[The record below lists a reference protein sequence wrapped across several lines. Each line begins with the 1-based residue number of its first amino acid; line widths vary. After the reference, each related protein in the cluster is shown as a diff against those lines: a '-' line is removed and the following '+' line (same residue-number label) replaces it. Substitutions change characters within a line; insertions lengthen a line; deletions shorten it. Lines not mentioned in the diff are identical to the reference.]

1 MNKSHPL
8 FVLLTIA
15 VHLAAVTT
23 AAQPAPAALPTTNPT
38 ATIKQRIGVTDIEV
52 TFSRPGVRG
61 REIFGALVPYGHVWR
76 TGADSA
82 TKLTFSTAARVGGAE
97 VPAGTYELFTI
108 PGETAWTVIIHPNK
122 SQWGSYTYDAAND
135 LARIEV
141 KPISLSEKIETFSIG
156 FRDVTAKSAI
166 LAIEW
171 DRVRVPVPI
180 EVDVVGLV
188 VPRIEEAMRGEGR
201 KPYFLAA
208 MFYYENNLDLDKAA
222 EWMAAALEQRPGHI
236 GMLHRQALILAKKGD
251 KAGALAAAQAS
262 LDGAQAAGVE
272 LRDEY
277 TRLNKALIEQL
288 HSR

>member
-141 KPISLSEKIETFSIG
+141 KPISLSEKI
-156 FRDVTAKSAI
+156 
-166 LAIEW
+166 
-171 DRVRVPVPI
+171 
-180 EVDVVGLV
+180 
-188 VPRIEEAMRGEGR
+188 
-201 KPYFLAA
+201 
-208 MFYYENNLDLDKAA
+208 
-222 EWMAAALEQRPGHI
+222 
-236 GMLHRQALILAKKGD
+236 
-251 KAGALAAAQAS
+251 
-262 LDGAQAAGVE
+262 
-272 LRDEY
+272 
-277 TRLNKALIEQL
+277 
-288 HSR
+288 